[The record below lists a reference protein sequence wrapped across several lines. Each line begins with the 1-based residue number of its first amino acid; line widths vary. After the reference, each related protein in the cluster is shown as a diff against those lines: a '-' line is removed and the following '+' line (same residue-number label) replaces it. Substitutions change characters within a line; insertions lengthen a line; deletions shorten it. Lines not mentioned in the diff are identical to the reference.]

1 MVCENHKRTYG
12 IELEGYTDR
21 NIRGDYVRGFKL
33 IEDGS
38 LEDDSEREDCDDC
51 NGEGTVECDC
61 SCCDGCGEMECE
73 DCCGSCEVPCSNCD
87 CTGKVECE
95 YCDGHGYY
103 EDGDESVDCLH
114 CLGSGEIECETCEQ
128 SGYVPCETCEGSGN
142 VTCVSCG
149 GDRTFTETCD
159 NCSGRGYFPESVDK
173 YGVECVSGIC
183 EEGNYEPLDV
193 IFNYIEGYSWSVNE
207 DCGTHVHIGASDLS
221 AEELSRLYILTN
233 LVEPMIYG
241 TLPSDR
247 INGTYAKM
255 TSPLTVD
262 YLINRGNQ
270 VTMQQVADIYYGYVV
285 NIDGYFQKYDSSR
298 YYGLN
303 FNSYFFRKTVEFR
316 YFEGCDDIDM
326 AKAWIDMCIKIVDFA
341 KYSTFEQLMTIG
353 RELYLTHGVSNYI
366 DKVKELIGV
375 EYDFPNENFYSY
387 DLSKNNI
394 AGSFR
399 SDSVITRAV

>member
-12 IELEGYTDR
+12 IELEGYTDE
-21 NIRGDYVRGFKL
+21 NIRGNYVSNWKL
-33 IEDGS
+33 TEDGS
-38 LEDDSEREDCDDC
+38 LDDDSQECEDC
-51 NGEGTVECDC
+51 NGEGTRNYECGCCYGNGEIQCDDC
-61 SCCDGCGEMECE
+61 E
-73 DCCGSCEVPCSNCD
+73 GSSEVPCSNCD
-87 CTGKVECE
+87 CTGRADCG
-95 YCDGHGYY
+95 YCDGYGTY
-103 EDGDESVDCLH
+103 DNGDKEVVCLH
-114 CLGSGEIECETCEQ
+114 CLGEGKVDCEKCEA
-128 SGYVPCETCEGSGN
+128 SGYVSCETCEGSGN
-142 VTCVSCG
+142 VQCVNCEGNGNVRDDCSECNG
-149 GDRTFTETCD
+149 NGYTGESRDR
-159 NCSGRGYFPESVDK
+159 

-183 EEGNYEPLDV
+183 DEGDYESLDR
-193 IFNYIEGYSWSVNE
+193 IFDYIEGYSWSVNE

-221 AEELSRLYILTN
+221 AEELSRLYILAN

-247 INGTYAKM
+247 INGTYCKM

-262 YLINRGNQ
+262 YLINVGSQ
-270 VTMQQVADIYYGYVV
+270 VTMQQVADIYFGYSV
-285 NIDGYFQKYDSSR
+285 NLRGSFQKYDSSR

-303 FNSYFFRKTVEFR
+303 LNSYFFRKTVEFR

-353 RELYLTHGVSNYI
+353 RELFLTHTISGYI
-366 DKVKELIGV
+366 AKVKEILGV
-375 EYDFPNENFYSY
+375 EYDFPTSNFYSY

-399 SDSVITRAV
+399 STSDISRAV